1 MDKIREAWA
10 NSSSNV
16 RIAIVVGA
24 VIVIV
29 AAMYF
34 GFVNEVFTW
43 LG

>member
-1 MDKIREAWA
+1 MEKIKEAWA
-10 NSSSNV
+10 NSSSSV
-16 RIAIVVGA
+16 RIAIVVGVA
-24 VIVIV
+24 AVIV